1 MIDENLH
8 YKVQFACY
16 VVMRPSYWR
25 GGMYVPSLNFKYSC
39 SASLGVGH
47 VPFSI
52 EPIFMSFVSISSSHM
67 SLSQGHVTCRNFALA
82 GPH

>member
-1 MIDENLH
+1 MRICITKFNLH
-8 YKVQFACY
+8 FACY

-25 GGMYVPSLNFKYSC
+25 GGGGGTYVPSLNFKYSC

-52 EPIFMSFVSISSSHM
+52 EPIFMSLVGI
-67 SLSQGHVTCRNFALA
+67 L
-82 GPH
+82 P

>member
-1 MIDENLH
+1 MLCSNEAFFIL
-8 YKVQFACY
+8 A
-16 VVMRPSYWR
+16 
-25 GGMYVPSLNFKYSC
+25 GGGGGTYGPSLNFKYSC

-52 EPIFMSFVSISSSHM
+52 EPIFMSFVANSSSHM
-67 SLSQGHVTCRNFALA
+67 SLFQGQVTCWNFALE